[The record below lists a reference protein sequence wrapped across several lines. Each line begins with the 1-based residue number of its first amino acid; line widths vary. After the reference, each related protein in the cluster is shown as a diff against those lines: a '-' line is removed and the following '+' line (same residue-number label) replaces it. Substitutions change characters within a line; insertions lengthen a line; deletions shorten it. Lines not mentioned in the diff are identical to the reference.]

1 MENIMNTTLD
11 KILKEK
17 IEFNNLEAWN
27 DFATGLNINL
37 EIDDNYIEKI
47 IVEACER
54 EDFTRSQ
61 IRNFLASDL
70 TTDNIEKISV
80 YKDRLSIHFKDV
92 EFVESEYAENNID
105 YLKLVYYFNNKQWFF
120 ILI

>member
-1 MENIMNTTLD
+1 MTLD

-17 IEFNNLEAWN
+17 IEFDSYQAWN
-27 DFATGLNINL
+27 DFATGLNMNF
-37 EIDDNYIEKI
+37 EIDGDYIEKI
-47 IVEACER
+47 IVEACVR

>member
-1 MENIMNTTLD
+1 MENKTMTLD

-17 IEFNNLEAWN
+17 IGFDNLEAWN
-27 DFATGLNINL
+27 NFATGLNINF
-37 EIDDNYIEKI
+37 EIDDDYIKQI

-92 EFVESEYAENNID
+92 EFVEPEYADNDID
-105 YLKLVYYFNNKQWFF
+105 YLKLVYYFDKKQWFF

>member
-1 MENIMNTTLD
+1 MNITLD

-27 DFATGLNINL
+27 DFATGLNINF
-37 EIDDNYIEKI
+37 EIDDNYIKKI
-47 IVEACER
+47 IVEACEH

-92 EFVESEYAENNID
+92 EFMEPEYAENNID
-105 YLKLVYYFNNKQWFF
+105 YLKLIYYFNKKQWFF